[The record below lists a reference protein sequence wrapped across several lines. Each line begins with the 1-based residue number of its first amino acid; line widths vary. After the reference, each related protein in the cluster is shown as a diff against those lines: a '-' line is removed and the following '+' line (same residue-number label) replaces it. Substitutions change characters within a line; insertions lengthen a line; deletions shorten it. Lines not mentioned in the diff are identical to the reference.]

1 MKMEKYIERMSME
14 FFYFCQCGSREIY
27 YTDLDEIAAGNG
39 MSRDETK
46 FMDTAWCPIA
56 YEAGKKIIEY

>member
-1 MKMEKYIERMSME
+1 MSME
-14 FFYFCQCGSREIY
+14 FFYFCQCGSRETY

-56 YEAGKKIIEY
+56 YEAGKKIIKY